1 MPNDESQVIQ
11 EYIILNTYVS
21 IKQLQKTSRKIYI
34 TQNRVIKTY
43 TYNQI
48 FQYVPEY
55 REKLQQ
61 LGGDLML
68 VCGIIR

>member
-34 TQNRVIKTY
+34 TQNRFIKTY

-48 FQYVPEY
+48 FQYVSIMY
-55 REKLQQ
+55 KMFIEKFEKNLQ
-61 LGGDLML
+61 
-68 VCGIIR
+68 RSY

>member
-11 EYIILNTYVS
+11 EHIILNTYVS

-34 TQNRVIKTY
+34 TQNRVRKTY

-48 FQYVPEY
+48 FQYVSIMY
-55 REKLQQ
+55 KMFIEKFEKNLQ
-61 LGGDLML
+61 
-68 VCGIIR
+68 RSY

>member
-11 EYIILNTYVS
+11 EHIILNTYVS

-34 TQNRVIKTY
+34 TQNRVRKTY

-48 FQYVPEY
+48 FQYVSIMCKMFI
-55 REKLQQ
+55 EKFEKNLQ
-61 LGGDLML
+61 
-68 VCGIIR
+68 RSY